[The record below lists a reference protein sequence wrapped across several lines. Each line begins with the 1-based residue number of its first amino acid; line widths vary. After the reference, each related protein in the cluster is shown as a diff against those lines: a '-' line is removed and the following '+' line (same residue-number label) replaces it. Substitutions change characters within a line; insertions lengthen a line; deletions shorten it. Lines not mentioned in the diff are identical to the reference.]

1 MKQGRVLLADKHQNM
16 LEGIRSLLDTL
27 FETVVMVADERSLF
41 EAAERLQADL
51 AVVDLSLPVFGE
63 ANVARGLKKRCP
75 DLKFIITSVHDD
87 LTVVNEAL
95 AAGALGFVLKRSV
108 GTDLIPAVQ
117 VVLRGRTYVSPAINY
132 RSEEFPAAGER
143 SRGH

>member
-51 AVVDLSLPVFGE
+51 AVVDLSLPVFEE

-75 DLKFIITSVHDD
+75 DLKLIITSVHDD
-87 LTVVNEAL
+87 PAVVNEAL

-108 GTDLIPAVQ
+108 VTDLIPAVQ